1 MASWDNSAGSFPR
14 HPARAQYVAVH
25 TNTRLLECST
35 RRGYCTLPTS
45 LQLSV
50 WPRRRCLAMPARAAR
65 AAGRKGRHGS
75 RGRSNMPV
83 ALLPAHLG
91 GIGLQCAEH
100 TAPAPYWAARA
111 DAPPVLRA
119 RRASYCCCLPAHCR
133 GCSRCAP
140 LGTTYTMV
148 CAPRNATCLNP
159 AKRAGSIM
167 GSRACSFSRS
177 RVVACPAAPCAGHA
191 AFAVR
196 AACCCMASAVP
207 REAGSAL
214 PPDRMFIALRRRLRL
229 PLPVAPHRGGAHGH
243 GCSAHVDAYKVTI
256 TPHAPGKDC
265 AAVERSA
272 LVGGCM
278 PVHAWV
284 GGWAGGR
291 VGRRRWV
298 EASAGRGIKN
308 QQRTCLCKLDC
319 SCYAATSCMIN
330 RLTFSHSV
338 ALGDDGRPFCDRA
351 CLGIAHKWQ
360 YRSGRAGQHTQTRC
374 LPARFLE
381 IPRCTIHQLSPK

>member
-1 MASWDNSAGSFPR
+1 MWPSTPIR
-14 HPARAQYVAVH
+14 V
-25 TNTRLLECST
+25 CSNA
-35 RRGYCTLPTS
+35 RRGAATAPSRPLSSFLCVATTTLSCDACSSCSRCWAEGTTRIPRS
-45 LQLSV
+45 LQH
-50 WPRRRCLAMPARAAR
+50 
-65 AAGRKGRHGS
+65 AG
-75 RGRSNMPV
+75 
-83 ALLPAHLG
+83 
-91 GIGLQCAEH
+91 
-100 TAPAPYWAARA
+100 
-111 DAPPVLRA
+111 
-119 RRASYCCCLPAHCR
+119 CCCLPARCR
-133 GCSRCAP
+133 GCSRRAP

-196 AACCCMASAVP
+196 AACCCIASAVP

-265 AAVERSA
+265 SAVERSA

-284 GGWAGGR
+284 GGWAGGWA
-291 VGRRRWV
+291 GAGGWRRLPPG
-298 EASAGRGIKN
+298 ASKTNNGLVFASW
-308 QQRTCLCKLDC
+308 TV
-319 SCYAATSCMIN
+319 AAT
-330 RLTFSHSV
+330 LLHH
-338 ALGDDGRPFCDRA
+338 A
-351 CLGIAHKWQ
+351 
-360 YRSGRAGQHTQTRC
+360 
-374 LPARFLE
+374 
-381 IPRCTIHQLSPK
+381 